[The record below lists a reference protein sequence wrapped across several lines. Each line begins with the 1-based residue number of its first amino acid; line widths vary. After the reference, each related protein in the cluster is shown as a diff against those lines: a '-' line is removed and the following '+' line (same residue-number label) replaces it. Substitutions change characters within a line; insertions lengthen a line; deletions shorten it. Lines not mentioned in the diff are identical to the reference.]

1 LLRTLIV
8 DRDWLAHYFGRQGA
22 AVMELKMKLGDYL
35 VAYLKKIGVS
45 HLFGIPGDLVIN
57 LFFKFGR
64 ARALKVITLSHEP
77 GVGFAADGYA
87 RATGRIGAIC
97 VTYGAGGHN
106 MVNPVAASFSE
117 RVPILVISGGP
128 GEEECKLGVLIHHQA
143 REIES
148 QLHIYREVTC
158 AAKLIN
164 DPLRAAA
171 EIDEVIRAIW
181 LNQQPGYLE
190 IHRDM
195 VEREIPVPKEIVSWN
210 GELPHLQSDRR
221 KLDEAVRD
229 TAERLSRA
237 QRPLVLV
244 GIEAYRFKA
253 ASEIV
258 KLVEKMGVPCCTSV
272 LAKGAFPMNHPLFMG
287 VYAGAISPPPIR
299 ARVEQADL
307 IIGLGMFLT
316 DIEMGGSQPP
326 EALRHRSIWAVENRV
341 NVSFHTYTD
350 ITLRDFVRA
359 LLRAELKRHREKIV
373 YSDNLPP
380 TRAPAH
386 RPVRVADV
394 LREINHFLARQKKF
408 LVVAESGDSLFGGID
423 IKVGNDGLYLAQGFY
438 ASMGFAVPGALGAQ
452 IGTGLR
458 PLILTGDGGFQM
470 TGVEIA
476 HAPRYRLNP
485 IVVLLNNGGWGIF
498 RPVVKR
504 QDLLALPS
512 WRYAELA
519 RLWGGHGF
527 RVETVAQLRRGLEQA
542 AESPTFT
549 IIEVMIGARDLSPLS
564 VKYIRASAKKAQ
576 LKTRT

>member
-1 LLRTLIV
+1 
-8 DRDWLAHYFGRQGA
+8 
-22 AVMELKMKLGDYL
+22 MELKMKLGDYL

-117 RVPILVISGGP
+117 RVPILVMSGGP

-164 DPLRAAA
+164 DPLRAAV
-171 EIDEVIRAIW
+171 EIDEVIRSIW

-195 VEREIPVPKEIVSWN
+195 VECEIPIPKEIVSWN

-253 ASEIV
+253 AREIV

-272 LAKGAFPMNHPLFMG
+272 LAKGAFPMKHPLFMG

-316 DIEMGGSQPP
+316 DIEMGGAQPP

-350 ITLRDFVRA
+350 ITLRDFVRG
-359 LLRAELKRHREKIV
+359 LLRAELKRHREKVV
-373 YSDNLPP
+373 YSDNLP
-380 TRAPAH
+380 APRTPPG

-394 LREINHFLARQKKF
+394 LREINHFLAQQKKF

-423 IKVGNDGLYLAQGFY
+423 IKLGNDGLYLAQGFY

-458 PLILTGDGGFQM
+458 PLVLTGDGGFQM

-504 QDLLALPS
+504 QELLALPS

-519 RLWGGHGF
+519 RLWGGRGF
-527 RVETVAQLRRGLEQA
+527 RAATVGQLRRALEQA
-542 AESPTFT
+542 AKSPMFT
-549 IIEVMIGARDLSPLS
+549 VIEVMIGPRDLSPIT
-564 VKYIRASAKKAQ
+564 VKYIRASAKKSQ
-576 LKTRT
+576 LKART

>member
-1 LLRTLIV
+1 
-8 DRDWLAHYFGRQGA
+8 
-22 AVMELKMKLGDYL
+22 MKLGDYL

-57 LFFKFGR
+57 LFLKFGR
-64 ARALKVITLSHEP
+64 PRGLKIITLSHEP

-87 RATGRIGAIC
+87 RSTGRIGAIC

-106 MVNPVAASFSE
+106 MVNPVAGSFSE

-128 GEEECKLGVLIHHQA
+128 GEEERKLGVLIHHQA
-143 REIES
+143 KEIES

-164 DPLRAAA
+164 DPLRAAE

-195 VEREIPVPKEIVSWN
+195 VEREITVPKEIISWN
-210 GELPHLQSDRR
+210 GELPYPQSDRH
-221 KLDEAVRD
+221 KLAEAVRD

-237 QRPLVLV
+237 HRPLVLI
-244 GIEAYRFKA
+244 GIEAYRFKLA
-253 ASEIV
+253 KEIV

-272 LAKGAFPMNHPLFMG
+272 LAKGAFPMKHPLYMG
-287 VYAGAISPPPIR
+287 VYVGTISPPPIR
-299 ARVEQADL
+299 RRVEQADL
-307 IIGLGMFLT
+307 IVGLGMFLT

-326 EALRHRSIWAVENRV
+326 EALRNRAIWAVENRV

-350 ITLRDFVRA
+350 VTLRDFVHG
-359 LLRAELKRHREKIV
+359 LMRAELKRRREKV
-373 YSDNLPP
+373 AYSDNL
-380 TRAPAH
+380 AKPAADTNQ
-386 RPVRVADV
+386 RVRVADV
-394 LREINHFLARQKKF
+394 LREINYFLARQKKF
-408 LVVAESGDSLFGGID
+408 MVVAESGDSLFGGID
-423 IKVGNDGLYLAQGFY
+423 VKVGNDGLYLAQGFY

-458 PLILTGDGGFQM
+458 PLVLTGDGGFQM
-470 TGVEIA
+470 TGVEIT

-498 RPVVKR
+498 RPIAKR

-512 WRYAELA
+512 WRYAELG
-519 RLWGGHGF
+519 RLWGGSGF
-527 RVETVAQLRRGLEQA
+527 RVETVTQLRRALDQA
-542 AESPTFT
+542 AKFPAFA
-549 IIEVMIGARDLSPLS
+549 IIEVMIGPRDLSPITL
-564 VKYIRASAKKAQ
+564 KFIRASAKKAEIENQ
-576 LKTRT
+576 G